1 MQFLGAKQIF
11 QNAAKKKAL
20 SRIFY
25 RGKNTKI
32 LYKIEVANLLKLI
45 FDYKNVE
52 QIPKILKISINRGL
66 GESTKDSKLLKN
78 YLQELAFITGQR
90 AITTKAHKS
99 IAGFKIRQGMPIG
112 ALVTLRGN
120 RMHTFLTK
128 LIHLIIPSI
137 RDFRGLSINGFDGLG
152 NYSLGIDEQLVFP
165 EILYD
170 YVKKFQGFGISI
182 MTTAKTDQESFIL
195 LRALG
200 LPLK

>member
-1 MQFLGAKQIF
+1 MGE
-11 QNAAKKKAL
+11 KKAL

-25 RGKNTKI
+25 RGKDTKV
-32 LYKIEVANLLKLI
+32 LYKFEVANLMKLI
-45 FDYKNVE
+45 FDYENLEK
-52 QIPKILKISINRGL
+52 IPKISKISINRGL
-66 GESTKDSKLLKN
+66 GGSAKESKLLES

-90 AITTKAHKS
+90 AVTRKADKS
-99 IAGFKIRQGMPIG
+99 IAGFKVRQGMTVG
-112 ALVTLRGN
+112 ALVTLRGS

-128 LIHLIIPSI
+128 LIHLVIPSI
-137 RDFRGLSINGFDGLG
+137 RDFRGLSKDAFDGAG
-152 NYSLGIDEQLVFP
+152 NYSLGVTEQLVFP

-182 MTTAKTDQESFIL
+182 VTTAKTDEESFIL